1 MTVASPI
8 FNYLSDDPQAYL
20 LLLKD
25 YIRPNPD
32 ICTLCKA
39 RCLDSFIKTASA
51 PGLAWNRLCPDGR
64 LRPAHT
70 RLDARLSA
78 LGITASNAFGL
89 HLSEDE
95 VDMVFQPA
103 ARRLTID
110 RGWDDLVSAV
120 MAMTAYRGRA
130 RPDQYDAAN
139 SQHGTDR
146 YALGKKMRHM
156 CCSRFTG
163 YDLVRPRGGQIEF
176 WLFNLGQLL
185 SEGAGIFLCSDT
197 STSTT
202 DETEEKDSCTCPIFT
217 PLSGRH
223 PDTFTGF
230 EWINLVLSV
239 AQSRIAPDLR
249 SACSS
254 RASPFQFTE
263 DLRAPYNSSHHPLS
277 PGYDCAQDQ
286 SWYQPPFGYSR
297 IRRYIHSLNTDF
309 QGDIVNTD
317 ARDVEVSFLFG
328 FDVSTGCHPL
338 DAMSCHSETANIQNR
353 DKFLLAIFQD
363 WYRSPWWFHPHH
375 QTLETFSRTR
385 LAHHLRGSML
395 TTFIALNKNFKL
407 NRSMEGNRAES
418 GVDWVT
424 ASAFQFVPFPGGE
437 PHPMK
442 QVFEAAVRELR
453 KRVRDVW
460 QVSLDANKREGVKP
474 FREGMPSRRGSW
486 EWGDELLI
494 DWSRDSGEE
503 DIDSAEGEVRYG
515 EWEGADWEDMGLY
528 WGPER
533 CVRTGLELE
542 YMYM

>member
-51 PGLAWNRLCPDGR
+51 PGLAWNRLCPGGR
-64 LRPAHT
+64 LRPANT
-70 RLDARLSA
+70 RLDARLAA

-89 HLSEDE
+89 HLSEQE

-110 RGWDDLVSAV
+110 RNWNDLVSAV

-130 RPDQYDAAN
+130 RPDRYDAAN

-185 SEGAGIFLCSDT
+185 SEGAGAFLCCTDT
-197 STSTT
+197 SASTTT
-202 DETEEKDSCTCPIFT
+202 DETQKEKDMDCTCPIFT
-217 PLSGRH
+217 HLSGRH

-239 AQSRIAPDLR
+239 AHSRIAPDLI
-249 SACSS
+249 SAWSS
-254 RASPFQFTE
+254 SSSSSSPLFTE
-263 DLRAPYNSSHHPLS
+263 DLRAQLYNHAHHHPLS
-277 PGYDCAQDQ
+277 PGYDCIQDT
-286 SWYQPPFGYSR
+286 SWYLPPFGYSR
-297 IRRYIHSLNTDF
+297 IRRSIHSLNTDF
-309 QGDIVNTD
+309 QGDMVNTD
-317 ARDVEVSFLFG
+317 ARDMEVSFLFG

-338 DAMSCHSETANIQNR
+338 DSPTSETAKIEDR
-353 DKFLLAIFQD
+353 KEFLAIFQD
-363 WYRSPWWFHPHH
+363 LDGYSSTRSPWWFHPHH

-385 LAHHLRGSML
+385 LVHHLRGSRW
-395 TTFIALNKNFKL
+395 K
-407 NRSMEGNRAES
+407 
-418 GVDWVT
+418 
-424 ASAFQFVPFPGGE
+424 VPLIVVKAGWIGLL
-437 PHPMK
+437 
-442 QVFEAAVRELR
+442 LR
-453 KRVRDVW
+453 LFSSSV
-460 QVSLDANKREGVKP
+460 
-474 FREGMPSRRGSW
+474 
-486 EWGDELLI
+486 LLLLVVNHNHI
-494 DWSRDSGEE
+494 Q
-503 DIDSAEGEVRYG
+503 
-515 EWEGADWEDMGLY
+515 
-528 WGPER
+528 
-533 CVRTGLELE
+533 
-542 YMYM
+542 